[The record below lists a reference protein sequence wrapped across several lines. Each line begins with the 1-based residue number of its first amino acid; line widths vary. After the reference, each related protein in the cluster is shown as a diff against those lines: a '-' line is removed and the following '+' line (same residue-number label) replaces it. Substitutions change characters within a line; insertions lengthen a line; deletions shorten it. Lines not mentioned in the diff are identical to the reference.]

1 MATKLKV
8 CGITDLADARF
19 LAGEGVDYLGFIQH
33 EESPRYIAPEKVGEM
48 LEWLYGPKPVG
59 VFVNKSARFV
69 NDAAETA
76 GFELVQLHGTESPA
90 TCAEIDRPV
99 IKAIRVR
106 HDAASDQLR
115 ALMEPYAE
123 VVDYFLLDTHNS
135 STWGGTGE
143 SFNWRMARDL
153 AGDFPIFLAGGIDA
167 DNVERAIHTMRP
179 YAIDLSSSL
188 ESAPGQKS
196 FDKIEAFLDAFNAA
210 DAKLDHPESA

>member
-33 EESPRYIAPEKVGEM
+33 EESPRYIAPENVGEM

-69 NDAAETA
+69 NETAETA

-90 TCAEIDRPV
+90 TCAEIERPV

-210 DAKLDHPESA
+210 DAKLESSESA